1 MDYLLKK
8 SDGSATNLGGTV
20 SRLQLPDST
29 DTIFPGD
36 TRPVDLGDYVLVK
49 AIEVTQE
56 VTSGKKR
63 GDTTVSGD
71 KDKETV
77 TVTHTAV
84 DQTDV
89 EQWAEIRAS
98 RDIKLMES
106 DYMGNSDVTM
116 SDAWKTY
123 RQALRDLPASESDP
137 DDITFPTEP
146 S

>member
-8 SDGSATNLGGTV
+8 SDGSTTNLGGTV